1 MTSHSPQRFCA
12 KDYYYFFLI
21 ALSFLGTFV
30 TQVVA
35 KDADEPNTLH
45 TKIAYSLIKQ
55 EPNDGKLFFAVDK
68 DNGNISVNNPTLDRE
83 VFVTSYTD
91 ICACVLVALKVTT
104 KPSGCSSSH
113 SLEQEHRSFVLT
125 LQAAD
130 MYGSPEG
137 NSATATVFIDILDVN
152 DNIPTLEKDEVTI
165 CIG

>member
-1 MTSHSPQRFCA
+1 MR
-12 KDYYYFFLI
+12 KIIIIFFLI

-91 ICACVLVALKVTT
+91 ICASYTDICACVLVALK
-104 KPSGCSSSH
+104 K
-113 SLEQEHRSFVLT
+113 L
-125 LQAAD
+125 
-130 MYGSPEG
+130 
-137 NSATATVFIDILDVN
+137 
-152 DNIPTLEKDEVTI
+152 
-165 CIG
+165 